1 MSASKVM
8 AFRPRPSIS
17 LTRAGRPDQEEDFLG
32 FAVRSFTTKSAPSF
46 ASLKAMDL
54 PPRKDYTVQQL
65 KDMGRSTAEIQE
77 LMDAGW
83 VINE

>member
-1 MSASKVM
+1 MS
-8 AFRPRPSIS
+8 I
-17 LTRAGRPDQEEDFLG
+17 EDVDNLLRTSV
-32 FAVRSFTTKSAPSF
+32 ADPTKAKS
-46 ASLKAMDL
+46 SLKAMDL